1 MKRVDSFFVVLILG
15 TLLLGSGAATAGP
28 ESEPLFVNLLS
39 GPTSHRTDMAL
50 TFTENVLKRGHPV
63 TVFLN
68 DEGVKVA
75 AKSNSEAAKGREAL
89 GKLVKGGATVIAC
102 PYCMEHYGVKESD
115 LIEGVKVGNPELTQ
129 GELFKPNTRTL
140 TW

>member
-1 MKRVDSFFVVLILG
+1 MKLARFFSVVLTLG
-15 TLLLGSGAATAGP
+15 ALALGSASATAGP
-28 ESEPLFVNLLS
+28 EGEPLFVNLLS

-50 TFTENVLKRGHPV
+50 AFSENVLKRGHPV

-75 AKSNSEAAKGREAL
+75 AKSNAEAAKGREAL
-89 GKLVKGGATVIAC
+89 EKLMKGGATVIAC
-102 PYCMEHYGVKESD
+102 PYCMKHYDVKDSD
-115 LIEGVKVGNPELTQ
+115 LLEGVKVGNPELTQ

>member
-1 MKRVDSFFVVLILG
+1 MKLSKPLFLLRMLGVLA
-15 TLLLGSGAATAGP
+15 LGSAAAMAGA

-39 GPTSHRTDMAL
+39 GTASHRTDMAL
-50 TFTENVLKRGHPV
+50 TFSENVLKRGHPV
-63 TVFLN
+63 TIFLN

-75 AKSNSEAAKGREAL
+75 AKSNAEAAKGREAL
-89 GKLVKGGATVIAC
+89 EKLMKGGATVIAC
-102 PYCMEHYGVKESD
+102 PYCMKHYGVKEAD
-115 LIEGVKVGNPELTQ
+115 LLEGVKVGNPELTQ

>member
-1 MKRVDSFFVVLILG
+1 MRLRRF
-15 TLLLGSGAATAGP
+15 LLYLATVTALAIASAPVAAGP

-39 GPTSHRTDMAL
+39 GPTSHRTDMAMA
-50 TFTENVLKRGHPV
+50 FAENVLKRGHPV

-75 AKSNSEAAKGREAL
+75 SKSGTEAARGREAL
-89 GKLVKGGATVIAC
+89 GKLIQGGATVIAC
-102 PYCMEHYGVKESD
+102 PHCMQHYGVKESD
-115 LIEGVKVGNPELTQ
+115 LVEGVKLGNPELTQ

>member
-1 MKRVDSFFVVLILG
+1 MKLAKLFFALLTLGVLV
-15 TLLLGSGAATAGP
+15 LGSGAVTAGA

-39 GPTSHRTDMAL
+39 GPTSHRSDMAL

-68 DEGVKVA
+68 DEGVKIA
-75 AKSNSEAAKGREAL
+75 AKSSTESAKGREAL
-89 GKLVKGGATVIAC
+89 EKLMKGGATVIAC
-102 PYCMEHYGVKESD
+102 PYCMKHYGVKESD
-115 LIEGVKVGNPELTQ
+115 LLEGVTVGNPELTQ
-129 GELFKPNTRTL
+129 AELFKPNTRTL